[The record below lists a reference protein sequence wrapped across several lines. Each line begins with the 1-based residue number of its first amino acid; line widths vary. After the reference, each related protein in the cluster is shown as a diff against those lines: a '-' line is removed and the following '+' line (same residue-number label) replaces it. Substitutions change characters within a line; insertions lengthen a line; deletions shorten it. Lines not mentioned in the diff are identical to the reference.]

1 MKSNCQPFSA
11 NTQGKPT
18 ARPWKS
24 MLGEWNVLSF
34 WKRIM
39 YTCMCTYVYIYIY
52 GGCPKFFLLETAILS
67 RKKFTLAK
75 LSPYSQKTFA
85 GPYVALYLGI
95 FVRKQKLDKGNL
107 RVRATI
113 KTHSVA
119 AAHSRVAFCLYRWSL
134 LTFSGQFWHSH
145 TETKGSPASRLSWKQ
160 DITSQQFRP
169 PSFQEKAVFRQALS
183 KLSPNFREKSPYINS
198 SS

>member
-1 MKSNCQPFSA
+1 MVVVQNSFFSKRPFLA
-11 NTQGKPT
+11 EKN
-18 ARPWKS
+18 
-24 MLGEWNVLSF
+24 
-34 WKRIM
+34 
-39 YTCMCTYVYIYIY
+39 
-52 GGCPKFFLLETAILS
+52 
-67 RKKFTLAK
+67 FTLAK

-183 KLSPNFREKSPYINS
+183 KLSPNFREKSPYINFIFLKIHVCS
-198 SS
+198 SHILLLSPNFRQKIIYFSKFSF